1 MVVFFLFF
9 FFRREIEKSG
19 NFCEIIGGGRDY
31 LLCEICA
38 KGNLIRKNWK
48 YNLIFCVLPT
58 SVKNLFKI
66 KRVSLLISAIFLVP
80 VSRKGFSFSDKGIF
94 HFFAKLNET
103 RA

>member
-48 YNLIFCVLPT
+48 YNLIFCVLPM

-66 KRVSLLISAIFLVP
+66 KRVSFVNIRFFSFQFHAKVFHSAIKESFTFLQ
-80 VSRKGFSFSDKGIF
+80 
-94 HFFAKLNET
+94 N
-103 RA
+103 